1 MELMG
6 TLMLRKKITV
16 RNILSYLFII
26 VIILNFFLVF
36 PFSNNN
42 SFNSNNMSDLKPSG
56 TRIIQNQWLKNNNFS
71 TQDFW
76 YYTKGAQGDNSTVG
90 ADISS
95 DQANYNILGEERIK
109 EISTPL
115 NDGTWIQF
123 RNDIFL
129 YPDTAMITSDGCY
142 VDHQYDE
149 SVNQTRN
156 YHSVH
161 WKKNVS
167 MGTDM
172 SKFSINS
179 ASLEALFNATV
190 NINIDVEND
199 NISPQFGIGD
209 FATFYVLISDLDFT
223 NPYRVANNK
232 TSTLGQD
239 SSPTITTIPDKPIET
254 VDEED
259 IITALSSSLDKDP
272 DHSNFTIT
280 LGIDIYC
287 EDNFGTDYD
296 YWDALLIK
304 SLNLTFSY
312 ERKVEKFT
320 SISWNQIGNQITG
333 GNLQLKNATL
343 NFNYKIDQDWP
354 TALSP
359 FSEIRIIINNNRFA
373 ETIKLGDVTSI
384 FQEAKVGG
392 FDITSLISKDVNIT
406 VSIQV
411 FIANTFGLGQNITI
425 SIDDVFLNITLFETF
440 PNLEP
445 NLHLFLNGLNRTL
458 DPFIEVY
465 TGQNLNVTV
474 KYFDESGSYISGGL
488 IQLKGTGF
496 VEDIIEDINLQ
507 QYSVIIN
514 TTEKLILGNNLLTI
528 TTQKLNYISKQLIP
542 TISVRQ
548 INAKFDSINE
558 LDTINI
564 EPGSNAVISVR
575 LNDTDI
581 DQQII
586 GAVVFYSWSFGQG
599 TLTDSDNDGIYEGVI
614 RNVPEG
620 SYYITISAYGIEEY
634 NFQDYVLTLNAIA
647 PTQPDWT
654 WLITLLSGS
663 LVALV
668 VGVTLYQFRFKY
680 PPTVRKSRKI
690 RKKIRKGKKTKP
702 VKDIISREELIK
714 DHLESNAEII
724 QLEKKPENGFKE
736 K

>member
-1 MELMG
+1 MEFMG
-6 TLMLRKKITV
+6 AISLRKKINV
-16 RNILSYLFII
+16 RYILLCLFII
-26 VIILNFFLVF
+26 IIILNFFLVF

-42 SFNSNNMSDLKPSG
+42 SFNSHNMSDLKSSG
-56 TRIIQNQWLKNNNFS
+56 TRIIQTQWLKNNNFS

-76 YYTKGAQGDNSTVG
+76 YYSKGAQGDNSTVD

-95 DQANYNILGEERIK
+95 DQANYNILGEKQIK
-109 EISTPL
+109 EISTSL

-129 YPDTAMITSDGCY
+129 YPDTALINSDGCY

-167 MGTDM
+167 MGNDM
-172 SKFSINS
+172 SKFRIDS
-179 ASLEALFNATV
+179 ASLEVKFNATV
-190 NINIDVEND
+190 YVNVDVEND

-209 FATFYVLISDLDFT
+209 YATFYVLISDLDFT

-239 SSPTITTIPDKPIET
+239 SPAITTISDKSIET

-259 IITALSSSLDKDP
+259 IITALSSSLNKDP

-287 EDNFGTDYD
+287 EDNFGTDRD

-304 SLNLTFSY
+304 SFNLTFSY
-312 ERKVEKFT
+312 ERKVEEFT
-320 SISWNQIGNQITG
+320 SVSWNQIGNQITG
-333 GNLQLKNATL
+333 GNMQIKNATL

-373 ETIKLGDVTSI
+373 ESIKLSDVTSF

-392 FDITSLISKDVNIT
+392 FDITSLISKGVNIT
-406 VSIQV
+406 VSILV
-411 FIANTFGLGQNITI
+411 FIADTFGLGQNITI
-425 SIDDVFLNITLFETF
+425 SIDDVFLNVTLIETF
-440 PNLEP
+440 PDKES

-458 DPFIEVY
+458 DPFIEVP
-465 TGQNLNVTV
+465 TGPNLNVTI
-474 KYFDESGSYISGGL
+474 KYFDESRSYLSGAL
-488 IQLKGTGF
+488 IQLIGTGF
-496 VEDIIEDINLQ
+496 VEDFIEDTNLQ

-528 TTQKLNYISKQLIP
+528 TTQKVNYISKQLNP
-542 TISVRQ
+542 TISVRK

-558 LDTINI
+558 LDTISI
-564 EPGSNAVISVR
+564 EPGSNAVIRVR
-575 LNDTDI
+575 LNDTDF

-586 GAVVFYSWSFGQG
+586 GAIVYYSWNFGQG
-599 TLTDSDNDGIYEGVI
+599 TLTDSDNDGVYEGVI

-620 SYYITISAYGIEEY
+620 SYSITISAYGIEEY
-634 NFQDYVLTLNAIA
+634 NFQDYELTLNAIT
-647 PTQPDWT
+647 PVQTDWT
-654 WLITLLSGS
+654 WLIVILSGAF
-663 LVALV
+663 VALV
-668 VGVTLYQFRFKY
+668 VGFTLYQVRFKY
-680 PPTVRKSRKI
+680 PLTVRKSRKI

-702 VKDIISREELIK
+702 VKAIASREVLIK
-714 DHLESNAEII
+714 DHLESNVETI
-724 QLEKKPENGFKE
+724 QLEKKTENGIKE